1 MIKVY
6 SPANLVEAQCLKD
19 LLTSRHIF
27 CHLAG
32 VDLIG
37 AMGELPAIGLLAL
50 YVDDADAGLAKELI
64 EDYLNA
70 EPEQN
75 LGEMD

>member
-6 SPANLVEAQCLKD
+6 SPGNLVEAQCLKD
-19 LLTSRHIF
+19 MLLSRHVP

-37 AMGELPAIGLLAL
+37 AMGELPALGLLGL
-50 YVDDADAGLAKELI
+50 YVETEDAGLARQLI
-64 EDYLNA
+64 EDYLGAVPVIN
-70 EPEQN
+70 EDE
-75 LGEMD
+75 

>member
-6 SPANLVEAQCLKD
+6 SPANLIEAQCLKD
-19 LLTSRHIF
+19 MLKSRRIF

-37 AMGELPAIGLLAL
+37 AVGELPAIGLLGL
-50 YVDDADAGLAKELI
+50 YVNEEDAGLAKQLI
-64 EDYLNA
+64 DEYLSA
-70 EPEQN
+70 EPL
-75 LGEMD
+75 LGDDE

>member
-19 LLTSRHIF
+19 LLMGHHIF

-37 AMGELPAIGLLAL
+37 AMGELPAIGLLGL
-50 YVDDADAGLAKELI
+50 YVDDEDAGLAKELI
-64 EDYLNA
+64 EDYLGA
-70 EPEQN
+70 EPVPG
-75 LGEMD
+75 GE